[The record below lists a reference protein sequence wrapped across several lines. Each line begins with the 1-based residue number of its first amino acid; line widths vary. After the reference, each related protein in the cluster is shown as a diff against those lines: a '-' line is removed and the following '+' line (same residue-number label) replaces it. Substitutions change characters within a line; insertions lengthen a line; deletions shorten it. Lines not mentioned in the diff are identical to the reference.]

1 MAEQIEGKNPVLEA
15 LRAKPHPGR
24 RARMTSEQKQEL
36 EEVLL
41 RGAQGAG
48 YATDLWTLS
57 RVTEVIERRFGV
69 TYHPGHV
76 WYILRD
82 MGWSC
87 QKPER
92 RARERDEEAIAGW
105 RKEEWPRVKKRP
117 ERTAGALDLLRGRV
131 GRNEAA
137 SYLKFRWLVYANATL
152 HRRLRI
158 RRLTNPATIS
168 KALLWLSRG

>member
-1 MAEQIEGKNPVLEA
+1 MAGTMRPKGSAETLEARRMIAGELLLEGRGVREVARLVKAAPSSVSRWKQDLEEGGLEA

-24 RARMTSEQKQEL
+24 TARLTSEQKQEL

-41 RGAQGAG
+41 REAQAAG
-48 YATDLWTLS
+48 YAADLWTLS

-92 RARERDEEAIAGW
+92 RARQRDEEAIARW
-105 RKEEWPRVKKRP
+105 RKEEWPRVKKKP
-117 ERTAGALDLLRGRV
+117 ERTAGA
-131 GRNEAA
+131 
-137 SYLKFRWLVYANATL
+137 SY
-152 HRRLRI
+152 
-158 RRLTNPATIS
+158 
-168 KALLWLSRG
+168 